1 VADYKAAQYQLFLE
15 QLANRP
21 HTEAMSGK
29 ESSRGSGIL
38 GDTSLSDLEESMAV
52 SDSASGLADGSSLTN
67 HLLIAMPSLADPN
80 FSQTVALICEHTDKG
95 ALGIVLNKPLPM
107 KLSDVLSQM
116 KLEPSNDLIAGLPVL
131 RGGPV
136 NTDRGFVLHRPGGK
150 WDHTHKVS
158 DSIQVTTSRDVL
170 AAMARG
176 EGPLDAFI
184 ALGYAGW
191 ESGQLEREM
200 RENAWLSMPV
210 DSRVVFELPFEDR
223 WLGAWRLMGI
233 DVDRL
238 SLVAG
243 HA

>member
-1 VADYKAAQYQLFLE
+1 
-15 QLANRP
+15 
-21 HTEAMSGK
+21 MS
-29 ESSRGSGIL
+29 ESSF
-38 GDTSLSDLEESMAV
+38 
-52 SDSASGLADGSSLTN
+52 TN

-80 FSQTVALICEHTDKG
+80 FSQTVTLVCEHTDKG

-107 KLSDVLSQM
+107 RLSDVLSQM
-116 KLEPSNDLIAGLPVL
+116 KLEPRSDAIAAKPVL

-136 NTDRGFVLHRPGGK
+136 HTDRGFVLHRPGGE

-158 DSIQVTTSRDVL
+158 ESIQVTTSRDVL

-176 EGPLDAFI
+176 EGPDGAFI

-210 DSRVVFELPFEDR
+210 DAGVVFEVPFEDR
-223 WLGAWRLMGI
+223 WLAAWRVLGI
-233 DVDRL
+233 DVENL
-238 SLVAG
+238 SRVAG

>member
-1 VADYKAAQYQLFLE
+1 MGSKSSSATSISGTTAAE
-15 QLANRP
+15 P
-21 HTEAMSGK
+21 
-29 ESSRGSGIL
+29 
-38 GDTSLSDLEESMAV
+38 
-52 SDSASGLADGSSLTN
+52 ADGSLTN
-67 HLLIAMPSLADPN
+67 QLLIAMPSLADPN
-80 FSQTVALICEHTDKG
+80 FSQTVALVCEHTDKG

-107 KLSDVLSQM
+107 RLSDVLTQM
-116 KLEPSNDLIAGLPVL
+116 KLEPFSEHIAAQPVL

-136 NTDRGFVLHRPGGK
+136 HTDRGFVLHRPGGQ

-158 DSIQVTTSRDVL
+158 DAIQVTTSRDVL

-176 EGPLDAFI
+176 EGPSDAFI

-210 DSRVVFELPFEDR
+210 DARVVFELPFEER
-223 WLGAWRLMGI
+223 WAGAWRLMGI
-233 DVDRL
+233 DVERL

>member
-1 VADYKAAQYQLFLE
+1 
-15 QLANRP
+15 
-21 HTEAMSGK
+21 
-29 ESSRGSGIL
+29 
-38 GDTSLSDLEESMAV
+38 
-52 SDSASGLADGSSLTN
+52 
-67 HLLIAMPSLADPN
+67 
-80 FSQTVALICEHTDKG
+80 HTDKG

-107 KLSDVLSQM
+107 RLLDVLTQM
-116 KLEPSNDLIAGLPVL
+116 KLEPSTEHIADQPVL

-136 NTDRGFVLHRPGGK
+136 SADRGFVLHRPGGQ

-158 DSIQVTTSRDVL
+158 ETIQVTTSRDVL

-176 EGPLDAFI
+176 EGPTDAFI

-200 RENAWLSMPV
+200 RENAWTSMPV
-210 DSRVVFELPFEDR
+210 DARVVFELPYEER
-223 WLGAWRLMGI
+223 WIGAWRLLGI

>member
-1 VADYKAAQYQLFLE
+1 
-15 QLANRP
+15 
-21 HTEAMSGK
+21 
-29 ESSRGSGIL
+29 
-38 GDTSLSDLEESMAV
+38 
-52 SDSASGLADGSSLTN
+52 
-67 HLLIAMPSLADPN
+67 MPSLADPN
-80 FSQTVALICEHTDKG
+80 FSQTVALICEHSDKG
-95 ALGIVLNKPLPM
+95 ALAIVLNKPLPM

-116 KLEPSNDLIAGLPVL
+116 KLEPTNDSIAELPVL

-170 AAMARG
+170 AAMASG
-176 EGPLDAFI
+176 NGPTDAFI

-191 ESGQLEREM
+191 EAGQLEREM
-200 RENAWLSMPV
+200 RENAWLTMPV
-210 DSRVVFELPFEDR
+210 DASLVFDLPFEDR
-223 WLGAWRLMGI
+223 WHGAWRLMGI
-233 DVDRL
+233 DVERM

>member
-1 VADYKAAQYQLFLE
+1 
-15 QLANRP
+15 
-21 HTEAMSGK
+21 MSGK
-29 ESSRGSGIL
+29 HS
-38 GDTSLSDLEESMAV
+38 SLSGSEPDASAADESAAAAF
-52 SDSASGLADGSSLTN
+52 SDAEHGSLTN
-67 HLLIAMPSLADPN
+67 YLLIAMPQMADPN
-80 FSQTVALICEHTDKG
+80 FTQTVAIICEHTEKG

-116 KLEPSNDLIAGLPVL
+116 KLEPSSEHIGDQPVL

-136 NTDRGFVLHRPGGK
+136 HTDRGFVLHRPGGQ

-158 DSIQVTTSRDVL
+158 DTIQVTTSRDVL

-176 EGPLDAFI
+176 EGPSDAFI

-200 RENAWLSMPV
+200 KDNAWVSVPV
-210 DSRVVFELPFEDR
+210 DAQLVFQMPFEER
-223 WLGAWRLMGI
+223 WTRAWRLLGI
-233 DVDRL
+233 DVDQL
-238 SLVAG
+238 SSEAG

>member
-1 VADYKAAQYQLFLE
+1 MAGKQASSGGATAAE
-15 QLANRP
+15 
-21 HTEAMSGK
+21 SGS
-29 ESSRGSGIL
+29 ESEPGSG
-38 GDTSLSDLEESMAV
+38 SPEF
-52 SDSASGLADGSSLTN
+52 ADGGTGSLTN
-67 HLLIAMPSLADPN
+67 HLLIAMPQLNDPN
-80 FSQTVALICEHTDKG
+80 FAQTVALICEHTDKG

-116 KLEPSNDLIAGLPVL
+116 KLEPKSEQIGEMPVL

-136 NTDRGFVLHRPGGK
+136 HTDRGFVLHRPGGQ

-158 DSIQVTTSRDVL
+158 DTIQVTTSRDVL

-176 EGPLDAFI
+176 EGPSDAFI

-191 ESGQLEREM
+191 ESGQLERELK
-200 RENAWLSMPV
+200 ENAWASMPV
-210 DSRVVFELPFEDR
+210 DARVVFDLPFEER
-223 WLGAWRLMGI
+223 WAGAWRLMGV

-238 SLVAG
+238 SPEAG

>member
-1 VADYKAAQYQLFLE
+1 MAGKHVS
-15 QLANRP
+15 
-21 HTEAMSGK
+21 SGGATSA
-29 ESSRGSGIL
+29 ESGSESEPG
-38 GDTSLSDLEESMAV
+38 GDSPV
-52 SDSASGLADGSSLTN
+52 FADGGIGSLTN
-67 HLLIAMPSLADPN
+67 HLLIAMPQLNDPN
-80 FSQTVALICEHTDKG
+80 FAQTVALICEHTDKG

-116 KLEPSNDLIAGLPVL
+116 KLEPKSEQIGEMPVL

-136 NTDRGFVLHRPGGK
+136 HTDRGFVLHRPGGQ

-158 DSIQVTTSRDVL
+158 DTIQVTTSRDVL

-176 EGPLDAFI
+176 EGPSDAFI

-191 ESGQLEREM
+191 ESGQLERELK
-200 RENAWLSMPV
+200 ENAWASMPV
-210 DSRVVFELPFEDR
+210 DARVVFELPFEER
-223 WLGAWRLMGI
+223 WAGAWRLMGV

-238 SLVAG
+238 SPEAG

>member
-1 VADYKAAQYQLFLE
+1 MPILGSMAGKQASSG
-15 QLANRP
+15 
-21 HTEAMSGK
+21 EATPP
-29 ESSRGSGIL
+29 ESGSGSEP
-38 GDTSLSDLEESMAV
+38 G
-52 SDSASGLADGSSLTN
+52 SGSPVFADGGAGSLTN
-67 HLLIAMPSLADPN
+67 HLLIAMPQLNDPN

-107 KLSDVLSQM
+107 TLSEVLSQM
-116 KLEPSNDLIAGLPVL
+116 KLEPTNEQIGEMPVL

-136 NTDRGFVLHRPGGK
+136 HTDRGFVLHRPGGQ

-158 DSIQVTTSRDVL
+158 DAIQVTTSRDVL

-176 EGPLDAFI
+176 EGPSDAFI

-191 ESGQLEREM
+191 ESGQLERELK
-200 RENAWLSMPV
+200 ENAWASMPV
-210 DSRVVFELPFEDR
+210 DARVVFELPFEER
-223 WLGAWRLMGI
+223 WAGAWRLMGI

-238 SLVAG
+238 SPEAG